1 MTDSSPASTSSAGS
15 CPDAD
20 ELPRLL
26 TIGHSNRSLNEF
38 TELLTDTGTE
48 VVVDVRRLPGS
59 NRYPQFNADA
69 LEADLD
75 EIGIELR
82 RLGGLTGRRPVSRTV
97 PFDTNAW
104 WQNRSFHNY
113 ADHCLSEEF
122 RTDLATVID
131 WSRTARCALM
141 CSEAVWWRCHRRL
154 IADHLLA
161 QQLPVSHVLGRASYR
176 CGEAERRR
184 RGRLRRRAHLPGELS
199 RVSPAPGAEAPRR
212 HPNSGA
218 ASAMVR

>member
-1 MTDSSPASTSSAGS
+1 MTDSYPASTSSAGS

-122 RTDLATVID
+122 RTDLDTLIE
-131 WSRTARCALM
+131 WSKIQRLAIM
-141 CSEAVWWRCHRRL
+141 CSEAVWWRCHRRI
-154 IADHLLA
+154 IADQLLA
-161 QQLPVSHVLGRASYR
+161 REIPVSHILGA
-176 CGEAERRR
+176 GHVDEAKFSEGARV
-184 RGRLRRRAHLPGELS
+184 GDDGELTY
-199 RVSPAPGAEAPRR
+199 PAEADT
-212 HPNSGA
+212 A
-218 ASAMVR
+218 DT

>member
-15 CPDAD
+15 CPNAD

-161 QQLPVSHVLGRASYR
+161 QQLPVSHVLG
-176 CGEAERRR
+176 
-184 RGRLRRRAHLPGELS
+184 PGHIDAAKLS
-199 RVSPAPGAEAPRR
+199 E
-212 HPNSGA
+212 GA
-218 ASAMVR
+218 AVDSDGMLTYPAN

>member
-1 MTDSSPASTSSAGS
+1 MTGRSTPVASSSRGTG
-15 CPDAD
+15 PDVD
-20 ELPRLL
+20 ELPHLL

-38 TELLTDTGTE
+38 TDLLTDTGTE

-59 NRYPQFNADA
+59 NRHPQFNADT

-75 EIGIELR
+75 DVGIELR
-82 RLGGLTGRRPVSRTV
+82 RLDGLTGRRPVSRTV
-97 PFDTNAW
+97 AFDTNAW

-131 WSRTARCALM
+131 WSRTARCTLM

-161 QQLPVSHVLGRASYR
+161 RQLPVSHILGPGHIDAAKLSEGAEVDSDGVLTYPRAS
-176 CGEAERRR
+176 
-184 RGRLRRRAHLPGELS
+184 
-199 RVSPAPGAEAPRR
+199 
-212 HPNSGA
+212 
-218 ASAMVR
+218 